1 MPRVTKAELAA
12 SLEESQTLVRQLQED
27 LRVER
32 IASGC
37 MNNALD
43 MMHARLERLEK
54 ENKALKAE
62 RAKRP
67 RSRSP
72 RRFAASSSQ
81 VNVDATCKALSQ
93 VSLWQRDAVL
103 QEHAEKI
110 AELQAELDKKNEEI
124 VGLRRGNGPIGEVL
138 LHNSNTDDEFTRNY
152 WKAQTTPVR
161 RVIESLHSISRVLD
175 NTIFWGG
182 ASDVDLDLMRPVVR
196 IVPR

>member
-1 MPRVTKAELAA
+1 MEQVVNTGA
-12 SLEESQTLVRQLQED
+12 SSAIDRL
-27 LRVER
+27 
-32 IASGC
+32 
-37 MNNALD
+37 
-43 MMHARLERLEK
+43 HARVKLLEK

-103 QEHAEKI
+103 QEHAERI
-110 AELQAELDKKNEEI
+110 AELQAELDKKKEEI
-124 VGLRRGNGPIGEVL
+124 VDLRRGNGPIGEVL

-161 RVIESLHSISRVLD
+161 RVIESLRSISRVLD

-182 ASDVDLDLMRPVVR
+182 ASDVDIELMRPVVR
-196 IVPR
+196 IDPR